1 MLTKRVYRVR
11 AQAPHSGI
19 PRQDAKLGSRSSKKQ
34 PAAKKARFDF
44 QGQSTSTKVAANGNA
59 KGTKPAKP
67 TKAAKP
73 GKGAAATGGV
83 TPGAQPA
90 VLVDPAFIQEKV
102 KELLRL
108 AQDQGF
114 LTYDDVNDAL
124 PDEVVTP
131 EVLDEI
137 YTKLRGFDVEVVE
150 SPDMDTAPA
159 KEPEEREEA
168 EDTSRLD
175 ILDDPVQMYLRQM
188 GKVPLLTREQE
199 VEICKRIEDGDVE
212 ARHILFK
219 FGFTAKEHVTLAEK
233 LICDP
238 PKERF
243 DRVVVDKQVENRA
256 AHLLTLKRLIKRTRE
271 IDEKMDEL
279 YVKWHDAKKA
289 QKDLYWKKIEAFEK
303 KLQAIYP
310 KFYYKPKVVEEVML
324 VADNLRDKIQTS
336 LRAIAELERARKSA
350 SVLQQIN
357 AEKARIVEFE
367 KFARMQHQEYLTQH
381 ASMKKA
387 AGKADTAKS
396 EMAAAN
402 LRLVIS
408 IAKKHTNRGL
418 SFLDLIQ
425 EGNMGLM
432 KGVEKFEYRR
442 GYKFSTYAIWWI
454 RQAITRAVA
463 DQARTVRI
471 PVHMIEVINRVMRV
485 QKRLMQELGREA
497 EPEEIADELNIP
509 VARVRAILKMAQQSV
524 SLQAPVG
531 DGDDASVGDFIEDK
545 KAANPSEVTSYSLLK
560 DTLADVLA
568 TLTERERKIVEMRFG
583 LVDGYERTLEEIGK
597 QYNVTRERIRQ
608 IEAKAL
614 RKMRHPTRLRHLQGF
629 LDSEA
634 TAEQV

>member
-1 MLTKRVYRVR
+1 MLRKRVNRVKTPR
-11 AQAPHSGI
+11 AA
-19 PRQDAKLGSRSSKKQ
+19 ALGSRGSKKRSV
-34 PAAKKARFDF
+34 AKKARFDF
-44 QGQSTSTKVAANGNA
+44 QTQSATTKVAANGNGKA
-59 KGTKPAKP
+59 TKN
-67 TKAAKP
+67 
-73 GKGAAATGGV
+73 GKSAAAAPAAAQ
-83 TPGAQPA
+83 TPAPA
-90 VLVDPAFIQEKV
+90 SKVDPAFIQEKV

-108 AQDQGF
+108 AQDQGY

-124 PDEVVTP
+124 PDEIVTP

-159 KEPEEREEA
+159 KETEEREEA
-168 EDTSRLD
+168 PEDSSRLD

-199 VEICKRIEDGDVE
+199 VEICKRIEEGDTE
-212 ARHILFK
+212 ARVILFK

-256 AHLLTLKRLIKRTRE
+256 AHLTTLKRLIKRTRE
-271 IDEKMDEL
+271 MDEKMDEL
-279 YVKWHDAKKA
+279 YEKWHSAKKA
-289 QKDLYWKKIEAFEK
+289 QKDSYWKKLEAMDK

-336 LRAIAELERARKSA
+336 LRAISDLERARKSA
-350 SVLQQIN
+350 SAEQQIK
-357 AEKARIVEFE
+357 AERARIVEFE
-367 KFARMQHQEYLTQH
+367 KFARMPHEQYLAGH
-381 ASMKKA
+381 ATMKKSA
-387 AGKADTAKS
+387 AKADTAKS

-560 DTLADVLA
+560 DTLHDVLQ

-583 LVDGYERTLEEIGK
+583 LIDGYERTLEEIGK

>member
-1 MLTKRVYRVR
+1 MLRKRVYRAPAR
-11 AQAPHSGI
+11 ANVPTA
-19 PRQDAKLGSRSSKKQ
+19 LGSRAAKKG
-34 PAAKKARFDF
+34 AVAKKARFDF
-44 QGQSTSTKVAANGNA
+44 QGQSSTTKVAANG
-59 KGTKPAKP
+59 
-67 TKAAKP
+67 
-73 GKGAAATGGV
+73 KGAKASKASAAPV
-83 TPGAQPA
+83 APATPATPTA
-90 VLVDPAFIQEKV
+90 TPSNIDPAFIQEKV

-108 AQDQGF
+108 AQDQGY
-114 LTYDDVNDAL
+114 LTYDDVNDSL
-124 PDEVVTP
+124 PDEIVTP

-168 EDTSRLD
+168 PEDSSRLD

-199 VEICKRIEDGDVE
+199 VEICKRIEEGDVE
-212 ARHILFK
+212 ARQILFK
-219 FGFTAKEHVTLAEK
+219 FGFTAKEHVALAEK

-279 YVKWHDAKKA
+279 YEKWHDAKKA
-289 QKDLYWKKIEAFEK
+289 QKDAYWKKIEAMDK
-303 KLQAIYP
+303 KLQALYP

-336 LRAIAELERARKSA
+336 LRAIVEFERARKSPA
-350 SVLQQIN
+350 IETQIK

-367 KFARMQHQEYLTQH
+367 KFARMPHQEYLTKH
-381 ASMKKA
+381 AAMKKA

-560 DTLADVLA
+560 DTLHDVLA

-583 LVDGYERTLEEIGK
+583 LIDGYERTLEEIGK